1 MRSAPLVFALTLVAC
16 DAEVHPP
23 SEASLPVPECTWLV
37 PRSEE
42 LVVPESFV
50 GQLVAID
57 GADVG
62 LLYAFNDDGA
72 PGSIRSRRLLDPFGA
87 WPPSLGPEAVHRDS
101 PGLILDAVG
110 RADGTFVL
118 RQLASEPG
126 TEYSIGAFGRE
137 GAWPTRA
144 GRPMLE
150 PSPGVGV
157 YWHHDGELQ
166 YYATLDAEEPVFLLP
181 LALPESE
188 LNSTPDPAW
197 VHGLDGTGRL
207 VVRGVDGFTTITG
220 NSLSPFTPL
229 PADDPGSSPAWLL
242 PSEAGGF
249 WYARQEHPAVEI
261 QRLGADEE
269 ASPIT
274 LFEDVLVGRQRA
286 ASPWGAGRGV
296 VAVAEHYAL
305 EGGTALGFE
314 LIITDGEHQ
323 TKARA
328 HDADA
333 AYSVVSSPDGAS
345 ILVGVHRQGFVIR
358 RFDCLSLD

>member
-1 MRSAPLVFALTLVAC
+1 MRSSAPVFALTLVAC
-16 DAEVHPP
+16 DAEVRPP
-23 SEASLPVPECTWLV
+23 EEASLPVPECTWLV
-37 PRSEE
+37 PRAEE
-42 LVVPESFV
+42 LVVPESRV

-57 GADVG
+57 GNDVG

-72 PGSIRSRRLLDPFGA
+72 PGSVRSRRLLDPFGA
-87 WPPSLGPEAVHRDS
+87 WPPSLGPEAVHRDGQN
-101 PGLILDAVG
+101 PNFDAVG

-137 GAWPTRA
+137 GAWPTRP

-150 PSPGVGV
+150 PSPGIGV

-166 YYATLDAEEPVFLLP
+166 YYATLDAEEPAFSLP

-188 LNSTPDPAW
+188 LNSTPDPSW
-197 VHGLDGTGRL
+197 VHGLDGAGRL

-261 QRLGADEE
+261 QRLGAEE
-269 ASPIT
+269 EPSPIT

-345 ILVGVHRQGFVIR
+345 ILVGVHRNGLVIR